1 MSASPS
7 SRPVNTRLLMSGA
20 VLVGVGGM
28 IATAGLTLGSA
39 AVLGAA
45 RRWQQRT
52 EMTPAQLAK
61 HALGAAQV
69 ATTSGVH
76 AWRGPLRVDLQPSP
90 LDGARTP
97 VS

>member
-7 SRPVNTRLLMSGA
+7 SRPVNSRLLTSGA

-45 RRWQQRT
+45 RRWQQGT
-52 EMTPAQLAK
+52 EMTPAPCPDGP
-61 HALGAAQV
+61 GAHSRDATGRVWVV
-69 ATTSGVH
+69 A
-76 AWRGPLRVDLQPSP
+76 A
-90 LDGARTP
+90 AAAA
-97 VS
+97 

>member
-1 MSASPS
+1 VSASLS
-7 SRPVNTRLLMSGA
+7 SRPLNTRMLTSGA

-61 HALGAAQV
+61 HALGAATI
-69 ATTSGVH
+69 ATTSGVD
-76 AWRGPLRVDLQPSP
+76 AWRGPVRVVPQPAV
-90 LDGARTP
+90 DGARTP